1 MLHERNIWRA
11 TKVRVPLLV
20 DELNRAALVVQ
31 MADLAKLDGGKA
43 REKRLNEHLQ
53 VMLWLVDAQGIFAQ
67 KHGIGCDVLGAG
79 KRSYAVYLD
88 CRTPVIQEYLNS
100 RTVRTVV

>member
-1 MLHERNIWRA
+1 LF
-11 TKVRVPLLV
+11 V

-31 MADLAKLDGGKA
+31 MADMAKLDGGKA

-53 VMLWLVDAQGIFAQ
+53 VMLRLVDAQGIFAQ

-79 KRSYAVYLD
+79 KRCYAVYLD

-100 RTVRTVV
+100 RMVRTVV